1 MPPPPSSSSPRPSL
15 LRGLSL
21 GPGVTIEEVPT
32 ERALFRRLQS
42 LISTLD
48 PDFLLGWEVRQ
59 GLVKQ

>member
-1 MPPPPSSSSPRPSL
+1 
-15 LRGLSL
+15 
-21 GPGVTIEEVPT
+21 VKIEEVPT